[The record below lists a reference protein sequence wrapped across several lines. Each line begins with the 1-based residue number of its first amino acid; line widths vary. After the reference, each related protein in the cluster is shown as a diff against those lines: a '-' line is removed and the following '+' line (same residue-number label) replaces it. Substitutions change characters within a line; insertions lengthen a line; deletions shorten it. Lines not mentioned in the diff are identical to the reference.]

1 MVKSEKNE
9 SDHIEITKK
18 LLISSI
24 LPNVDFDGWSSV
36 SFNQAIIDAGVDIGL
51 AKQAAPRGAI
61 D

>member
-24 LPNVDFDGWSSV
+24 LPNVDFDGWSSI
-36 SFNQAIIDAGVDIGL
+36 SFNQAIIDAGGS
-51 AKQAAPRGAI
+51 
-61 D
+61 